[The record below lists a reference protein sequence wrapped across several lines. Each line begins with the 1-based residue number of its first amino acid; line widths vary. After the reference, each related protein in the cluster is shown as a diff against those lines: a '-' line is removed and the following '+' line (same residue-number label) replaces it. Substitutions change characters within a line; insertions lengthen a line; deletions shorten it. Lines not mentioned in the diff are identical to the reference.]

1 MKRAFAMLLAL
12 AAMLTPA
19 LAEQA
24 PALEGQLAEGETLRI
39 DLDGDGVA
47 EAVSW
52 TMTPADYGDNRLTLT
67 VQPETGKALVYD
79 TDIVWSQAVFVLDL
93 DGDGTVELLLSGD
106 VMSDDYY
113 TACLRY
119 DGSTLYEVL
128 FPDSRRG
135 DSGSGYFRQG
145 YGRVTA
151 IEDGRL
157 TLSGS
162 QDVLGTWF
170 ATRQV
175 RLSPYDR
182 FEFDDDGLWTRDAQD
197 MEDAGLWQYAAL
209 TAKVELTYTAP
220 DGSEA
225 PLPAG
230 EKLLVVA
237 SDKKETARFIT
248 PDGLAGALDISPD
261 YDRGWGWMV
270 NGMGEEA
277 CFEYVP
283 YAD

>member
-19 LAEQA
+19 LAEEK
-24 PALEGQLAEGETLRI
+24 PALEGQLAEGETVQI
-39 DLDGDGVA
+39 DLDGDGEA
-47 EAVSW
+47 ESVRWAVE
-52 TMTPADYGDNRLTLT
+52 TTEQGVDCLTVT
-67 VQPETGKALVYD
+67 VQPGAGEALVYA
-79 TDIVWSQAVFVLDL
+79 TDIVWKPEAFALDL
-93 DGDGTVELLLSGD
+93 DGDGAVELLLSGD

-128 FPDSRRG
+128 FPDSNRG
-135 DSGSGYFRQG
+135 NSGSGYFKQG
-145 YGRVTA
+145 YGRITA
-151 IEDGRL
+151 IENGRL

-182 FEFDDDGLWTRDAQD
+182 FEFDDDGLWVRDPMVMD
-197 MEDAGLWQYAAL
+197 DADLWKYAAL
-209 TAKVELTYTAP
+209 TAKIELTYTAP

-225 PLPAG
+225 TLPAG
-230 EKLLVVA
+230 EKLLIVA
-237 SDKKETARFIT
+237 SDKKDIAHFTT
-248 PDGLAGALDISPD
+248 PDGLIGALDISPD
-261 YDRGWGWMV
+261 YDHVWGWKV
-270 NGMGEEA
+270 NGVSESD
-277 CFEYVP
+277 CFENLL

>member
-39 DLDGDGVA
+39 DLDGDGAA

-52 TMTPADYGDNRLTLT
+52 TMTPADYGDNHLTLT
-67 VQPETGKALVYD
+67 VQPESGKALVYD

-113 TACLRY
+113 TACVRY
-119 DGSTLYEVL
+119 DGSALYEVL

-182 FEFDDDGLWTRDAQD
+182 FEFDDDGLWTRDAQNL
-197 MEDAGLWQYAAL
+197 EDADLWQYAAL

-225 PLPAG
+225 TLPAG

-237 SDKKETARFIT
+237 SDKRETARFIT

-261 YDRGWGWMV
+261 DDRGWGWMV

>member
-1 MKRAFAMLLAL
+1 MKRAFALLLAL

-19 LAEQA
+19 LAEA
-24 PALEGQLAEGETLRI
+24 DPALEGQLAEGETLQI
-39 DLDGDGVA
+39 DLDGDGVT
-47 EAVSW
+47 EAVHW
-52 TMTPADYGDNRLTLT
+52 AVETTDYGVDCLTLT
-67 VQPETGKALVYD
+67 VKTGTGAPLVYA
-79 TDIVWSQAVFVLDL
+79 TDIVWKPEVCALDL
-93 DGDGTVELLLSGD
+93 DGDGAVELLLSGD

-113 TACLRY
+113 TACVRY
-119 DGSTLYEVL
+119 DGSALYEVL
-128 FPDSRRG
+128 FPDSNRG

-182 FEFDDDGLWTRDAQD
+182 FEFDDDGLWVRDTTD
-197 MEDAGLWQYAAL
+197 WDDDELWRYAAL

-225 PLPAG
+225 TLPAG
-230 EKLLVVA
+230 EKLLVIA
-237 SDKKETARFIT
+237 SDKKETAHFMT
-248 PDGLAGALDISPD
+248 PDGLIGALDISPD

-270 NGMGEEA
+270 NGVGEA
-277 CFEYVP
+277 DCFEYVP

>member
-1 MKRAFAMLLAL
+1 MKRTFALLLAL

-19 LAEQA
+19 LAEEEPTLA
-24 PALEGQLAEGETLRI
+24 GQLAQGETLQI
-39 DLDGDGVA
+39 DLDGDGAA
-47 EAVSW
+47 ESVRWAVE
-52 TMTPADYGDNRLTLT
+52 TTEYGVNCLTLT
-67 VQPETGKALVYD
+67 VQPKAGKAMVYA
-79 TDIVWSQAVFVLDL
+79 TDIVGMPEAFALDL
-93 DGDGTVELLLSGD
+93 DGDGAVELLLSGD

-113 TACLRY
+113 TACVRY
-119 DGSTLYEVL
+119 DGSALYEVL
-128 FPDSRRG
+128 FPDSNRG

-145 YGRVTA
+145 YGRIIAVD
-151 IEDGRL
+151 DGRL

-182 FEFDDDGLWTRDAQD
+182 FEFDDDGLWTRDSVD
-197 MEDAGLWQYAAL
+197 LYDAGLWEYAAL

-225 PLPAG
+225 TLPAG
-230 EKLLVVA
+230 EKLLVIA
-237 SDKKETARFIT
+237 TDKKETAHFIT
-248 PDGLAGALDISPD
+248 PDGRVGALDITPD

-270 NGMGEEA
+270 NGMGETD

>member
-1 MKRAFAMLLAL
+1 MKRAFALLLAL

-19 LAEQA
+19 LAEEEPTLA
-24 PALEGQLAEGETLRI
+24 GQLAQGETLQI
-39 DLDGDGVA
+39 DLDGDGAA
-47 EAVSW
+47 EAVRW
-52 TMTPADYGDNRLTLT
+52 AVETTEYGVDCLTLT
-67 VQPETGKALVYD
+67 VQPKEGKALVYA
-79 TDIVWSQAVFVLDL
+79 TDIVWKPEAFALDL
-93 DGDGTVELLLSGD
+93 DGDGAVELLLSGD

-113 TACLRY
+113 TACVRY
-119 DGSTLYEVL
+119 DGSALYEVL
-128 FPDSRRG
+128 FPDSNRG

-145 YGRVTA
+145 YGRVIA

-182 FEFDDDGLWTRDAQD
+182 FEFDDDGLWTRDMVD
-197 MEDAGLWQYAAL
+197 LDDAELWEYAAL
-209 TAKVELTYTAP
+209 TAKIELTYTAP

-225 PLPAG
+225 TLPAG
-230 EKLLVVA
+230 EKLLVIA
-237 SDKKETARFIT
+237 SDKQETAHFTT
-248 PDGLAGALDISPD
+248 PDGLIGALSISPD
-261 YDRGWGWMV
+261 DDRGWGWMV
-270 NGMGEEA
+270 NGVGEA
-277 CFEYVP
+277 DCFEYVP

>member
-1 MKRAFAMLLAL
+1 MKRAFVMLLAL
-12 AAMLTPA
+12 AAMLTPV
-19 LAEQA
+19 LAEEEPTLA
-24 PALEGQLAEGETLRI
+24 GQLAQGKTLQI
-39 DLDGDGVA
+39 DLDGDGAA

-52 TMTPADYGDNRLTLT
+52 AVETTEYGVDCLTLT
-67 VQPETGKALVYD
+67 VQPRAGKALVYA
-79 TDIVWSQAVFVLDL
+79 TDIVGRPEAFALDL
-93 DGDGTVELLLSGD
+93 DGDGAVELLLSGD

-119 DGSTLYEVL
+119 DGSALYEVL
-128 FPDSRRG
+128 FPDSNRG

-145 YGRVTA
+145 YGRITA

-182 FEFDDDGLWTRDAQD
+182 FEFDDDGLWTRDMVD
-197 MEDAGLWQYAAL
+197 LDDAELWEYAAL
-209 TAKVELTYTAP
+209 TTKIELTYTAP

-225 PLPAG
+225 TLPAG
-230 EKLLVVA
+230 EKLLVIA
-237 SDKKETARFIT
+237 SDKEETAHFVT
-248 PDGLAGALDISPD
+248 PDGIIGALAISPD

-270 NGMGEEA
+270 NGMGEA
-277 CFEYVP
+277 DCFEYLP

>member
-1 MKRAFAMLLAL
+1 M
-12 AAMLTPA
+12 
-19 LAEQA
+19 
-24 PALEGQLAEGETLRI
+24 
-39 DLDGDGVA
+39 
-47 EAVSW
+47 
-52 TMTPADYGDNRLTLT
+52 
-67 VQPETGKALVYD
+67 QPKEGKALVYA
-79 TDIVWSQAVFVLDL
+79 TDIVWKPEAFALDL
-93 DGDGTVELLLSGD
+93 DGDGAVELLLSGD

-113 TACLRY
+113 TACVRY
-119 DGSTLYEVL
+119 DGSALYEVL
-128 FPDSRRG
+128 FPDSNRG

-145 YGRVTA
+145 YGRVIA

-182 FEFDDDGLWTRDAQD
+182 FEFDDDGLWTRDMVD
-197 MEDAGLWQYAAL
+197 LDDAELWEYAAL
-209 TAKVELTYTAP
+209 TAKIELTYTAP

-225 PLPAG
+225 TLPAG
-230 EKLLVVA
+230 EKLLVIA
-237 SDKKETARFIT
+237 SDKQETAHFTT
-248 PDGLAGALDISPD
+248 PDGLIGALSISPD

-270 NGMGEEA
+270 NGVGEA
-277 CFEYVP
+277 DCFEYVP

>member
-1 MKRAFAMLLAL
+1 MKRAFVMLLAL
-12 AAMLTPA
+12 AAMLTPV
-19 LAEQA
+19 LAEEEPTLA
-24 PALEGQLAEGETLRI
+24 GQLAQGETLQI
-39 DLDGDGVA
+39 DLDGDGAA

-52 TMTPADYGDNRLTLT
+52 AVETTEYGVDCLTLT
-67 VQPETGKALVYD
+67 VRPRAGKALVYA
-79 TDIVWSQAVFVLDL
+79 TDIVGRPEAFALDL
-93 DGDGTVELLLSGD
+93 DGDGAVELLLSGD

-119 DGSTLYEVL
+119 DGSALYEVL
-128 FPDSRRG
+128 FPDSNRG

-145 YGRVTA
+145 YGRIVA

-182 FEFDDDGLWTRDAQD
+182 FEFDDDGLWTRDSMD
-197 MEDAGLWQYAAL
+197 LDDAGLWEYAAL

-225 PLPAG
+225 TLPAG
-230 EKLLVVA
+230 EKLLVIA
-237 SDKKETARFIT
+237 SDKQETAHFIT
-248 PDGLAGALDISPD
+248 PDGRIGALHITPD

-270 NGMGEEA
+270 NGVGEA
-277 CFEYVP
+277 DCFEYVP

>member
-1 MKRAFAMLLAL
+1 MKRAFALLLAL

-19 LAEQA
+19 LAEEEPTIA
-24 PALEGQLAEGETLRI
+24 GQLAQGETLQI
-39 DLDGDGVA
+39 DLDGDGAA
-47 EAVSW
+47 EGVRWAVE
-52 TMTPADYGDNRLTLT
+52 TTEYGVDCLTLT
-67 VQPETGKALVYD
+67 VQPKEGKALVYA
-79 TDIVWSQAVFVLDL
+79 TDIVWKPEAFALDL
-93 DGDGTVELLLSGD
+93 DGDGAVELLLSGD

-113 TACLRY
+113 TACVRY
-119 DGSTLYEVL
+119 DGSALYEVL
-128 FPDSRRG
+128 FPDSNRG

-145 YGRVTA
+145 YGRVIA

-182 FEFDDDGLWTRDAQD
+182 FEFDDDGLWTRDMVD
-197 MEDAGLWQYAAL
+197 LDDAELWEYAAL
-209 TAKVELTYTAP
+209 TAKIELTYTAP

-225 PLPAG
+225 TLPAG
-230 EKLLVVA
+230 EKLLVIA
-237 SDKKETARFIT
+237 SDKQETAHFTT
-248 PDGLAGALDISPD
+248 PDGVFGALSIFPD

-270 NGMGEEA
+270 NGVGEA
-277 CFEYVP
+277 DCFEYVP

>member
-1 MKRAFAMLLAL
+1 MKRAFALLLAL

-19 LAEQA
+19 LAEEEPTIA
-24 PALEGQLAEGETLRI
+24 GQLAQGETLQI
-39 DLDGDGVA
+39 DLDGDGAA
-47 EAVSW
+47 ETVRWAVE
-52 TMTPADYGDNRLTLT
+52 TTEYGVDCLTLT
-67 VQPETGKALVYD
+67 VQPKEGKALVYA
-79 TDIVWSQAVFVLDL
+79 TDIVWKPEAFALDL
-93 DGDGTVELLLSGD
+93 DGDGAVELLLSGD

-113 TACLRY
+113 TACVRY
-119 DGSTLYEVL
+119 DGSALYEVL
-128 FPDSRRG
+128 FPDSNRG

-145 YGRVTA
+145 YGRVIA

-182 FEFDDDGLWTRDAQD
+182 FEFDDDGLWTRDMVD
-197 MEDAGLWQYAAL
+197 LDDAELWEYAAL
-209 TAKVELTYTAP
+209 TAKIELTYTAP

-225 PLPAG
+225 TLPAG
-230 EKLLVVA
+230 EKLLVIA
-237 SDKKETARFIT
+237 SDKQETAHFTT
-248 PDGLAGALDISPD
+248 PDGLIGALSISPD

-270 NGMGEEA
+270 NGVGEA
-277 CFEYVP
+277 DCFEYVP

>member
-1 MKRAFAMLLAL
+1 MKRAFATLLAL

-19 LAEQA
+19 LAEEE
-24 PALEGQLAEGETLRI
+24 PTIEGRLAQGETLQV

-52 TMTPADYGDNRLTLT
+52 AMTAAEYGDDCMTLT
-67 VQPETGKALVYD
+67 VQPGEGKALVYA
-79 TDIVWSQAVFVLDL
+79 TDIVWRPEAFVLDL
-93 DGDGTVELLLSGD
+93 DGDGAVELLLSGD

-119 DGSTLYEVL
+119 DGSALYEVL

-145 YGRVTA
+145 YGRIAA

-170 ATRQV
+170 ATRRV

-182 FEFDDDGLWTRDAQD
+182 FEFDDDGLWTREAMDPD
-197 MEDAGLWQYAAL
+197 DAGLWEYAAL

-225 PLPAG
+225 TLPAG

-237 SDKKETARFIT
+237 SDKKETAHFIT
-248 PDGLAGALDISPD
+248 PDGRAGALDISPD

>member
-19 LAEQA
+19 LAEEG
-24 PALEGQLAEGETLRI
+24 PTHEGQLAEGETLQI
-39 DLDGDGVA
+39 DLDGDGTV
-47 EAVSW
+47 EAVRW
-52 TMTPADYGDNRLTLT
+52 TMTPTEYGDDCLTLT
-67 VQPETGKALVYD
+67 VQPKAGKALVYA
-79 TDIVWSQAVFVLDL
+79 TDIVWRPEAFALDL
-93 DGDGTVELLLSGD
+93 DGDGAVELLLSGD

-119 DGSTLYEVL
+119 DGNALYEVL
-128 FPDSRRG
+128 FPDSNRG

-145 YGRVTA
+145 YGRIVA
-151 IEDGRL
+151 IDDGRL
-157 TLSGS
+157 ILSGS

-182 FEFDDDGLWTRDAQD
+182 FEFDDDGFWTREAMDLDDAD
-197 MEDAGLWQYAAL
+197 LWEYAAL
-209 TAKVELTYTAP
+209 TAKVELAYVAP

-225 PLPAG
+225 ILPAG
-230 EKLLVVA
+230 EKLLVIA
-237 SDKKETARFIT
+237 SDKKDTAHFVT
-248 PDGLAGALDISPD
+248 PDGRIGALAISPD

-270 NGMGEEA
+270 NGMGEA
-277 CFEYVP
+277 DCFEYLP

>member
-39 DLDGDGVA
+39 DLDGDGTD

-93 DGDGTVELLLSGD
+93 DGDGAVELLLSGD

-113 TACLRY
+113 TACVRY
-119 DGSTLYEVL
+119 DGSALYEVL

-175 RLSPYDR
+175 KLSPYDR
-182 FEFDDDGLWTRDAQD
+182 FEFDDDGLWTRDVQNL
-197 MEDAGLWQYAAL
+197 EDADLWQYAAL

-225 PLPAG
+225 TLPAG

-237 SDKKETARFIT
+237 SDKRETARFIT
-248 PDGLAGALDISPD
+248 PDGLTGALDISPD
-261 YDRGWGWMV
+261 DDRGWGWMV

>member
-1 MKRAFAMLLAL
+1 MKRVFALLLAL

-19 LAEQA
+19 LAEEEPTIA
-24 PALEGQLAEGETLRI
+24 GQLAQGETLQI
-39 DLDGDGVA
+39 DLDGDGAA
-47 EAVSW
+47 ETVRWAVE
-52 TMTPADYGDNRLTLT
+52 TTEYGVDCLTLT
-67 VQPETGKALVYD
+67 VQPKEGKALVYA
-79 TDIVWSQAVFVLDL
+79 TDIVWKPEAFALDL
-93 DGDGTVELLLSGD
+93 DGDGAVELLLSGD

-113 TACLRY
+113 TACVRY
-119 DGSTLYEVL
+119 DGSALYEVL
-128 FPDSRRG
+128 FPDSNRG

-145 YGRVTA
+145 YGRVIA

-182 FEFDDDGLWTRDAQD
+182 FEFDDDGLWTRDMVD
-197 MEDAGLWQYAAL
+197 LDDAELWEYAAL
-209 TAKVELTYTAP
+209 TAKIELTYTAP

-225 PLPAG
+225 TLPAG
-230 EKLLVVA
+230 EKLLVIA
-237 SDKKETARFIT
+237 SDKQETAHFTT
-248 PDGLAGALDISPD
+248 PDGLIGALSISPD

-270 NGMGEEA
+270 NGVGEA
-277 CFEYVP
+277 DCFEYVP

>member
-225 PLPAG
+225 TLPAG

>member
-19 LAEQA
+19 LAEEEPTIA
-24 PALEGQLAEGETLRI
+24 GQLAQGETLQI

-47 EAVSW
+47 EAVRW
-52 TMTPADYGDNRLTLT
+52 TMTPTEYGDDCLTLT
-67 VQPETGKALVYD
+67 VQPKEGKALVYA
-79 TDIVWSQAVFVLDL
+79 TDIVWRPEAFALDL
-93 DGDGTVELLLSGD
+93 DGDGAVELLLSGD

-128 FPDSRRG
+128 FPDSNRG

-145 YGRVTA
+145 YGRITD
-151 IEDGRL
+151 IDDGCL
-157 TLSGS
+157 TLCGS

-170 ATRQV
+170 ATRRV
-175 RLSPYDR
+175 KLSPYDR
-182 FEFDDDGLWTRDAQD
+182 FEFYDDGLWVRNPLDLDDAD
-197 MEDAGLWQYAAL
+197 LWQYAAL
-209 TAKVELTYTAP
+209 TAKIELTYTAP

-225 PLPAG
+225 TLPAG
-230 EKLLVVA
+230 EKLLVIA
-237 SDKKETARFIT
+237 SDKQETAHFTT
-248 PDGLAGALDISPD
+248 PDGLIGALSISPD

-270 NGMGEEA
+270 NGVGEA
-277 CFEYVP
+277 DCFEYVP

>member
-1 MKRAFAMLLAL
+1 MKRAFALLLAL

-19 LAEQA
+19 LAEEEPTIA
-24 PALEGQLAEGETLRI
+24 GQLAQGETLQI
-39 DLDGDGVA
+39 DLDGDGAA
-47 EAVSW
+47 EAVRW
-52 TMTPADYGDNRLTLT
+52 AVETTEYGVDCLTLT
-67 VQPETGKALVYD
+67 VQPKEGKALVYA
-79 TDIVWSQAVFVLDL
+79 TDIVWKPEAFALDL
-93 DGDGTVELLLSGD
+93 DGDGAVELLLSGD

-113 TACLRY
+113 TACVRY
-119 DGSTLYEVL
+119 DGSALYEVL
-128 FPDSRRG
+128 FPDSNRG

-145 YGRVTA
+145 YGRVIA

-182 FEFDDDGLWTRDAQD
+182 FEFDDNGLWTRDMVD
-197 MEDAGLWQYAAL
+197 LDDAELWEYAAL
-209 TAKVELTYTAP
+209 TAKIELTYTAP

-225 PLPAG
+225 TLPAG
-230 EKLLVVA
+230 EKLLVIA
-237 SDKKETARFIT
+237 SDKQETAHFTT
-248 PDGLAGALDISPD
+248 PDGLIGALSISPD

-270 NGMGEEA
+270 NGVGEA
-277 CFEYVP
+277 DCFEYVP

>member
-19 LAEQA
+19 LAEE
-24 PALEGQLAEGETLRI
+24 PALEGQLAEGETVQI
-39 DLDGDGVA
+39 DLDGNGEA
-47 EAVSW
+47 ESVKWAVE
-52 TMTPADYGDNRLTLT
+52 TTEYGIDCLTVT
-67 VQPETGKALVYD
+67 VQPGAGKALVYA
-79 TDIVWSQAVFVLDL
+79 TDIIGKAEAFALDL
-93 DGDGTVELLLSGD
+93 DGDGAVELLLSGD

-128 FPDSRRG
+128 FPDSSRG
-135 DSGSGYFRQG
+135 DRGSGYFKQG
-145 YGRVTA
+145 YGRITA

-182 FEFDDDGLWTRDAQD
+182 FEFDDDGLWVRDSLNL
-197 MEDAGLWQYAAL
+197 EDPDLWKYAAL
-209 TAKVELTYTAP
+209 TAKIELTYTAP

-225 PLPAG
+225 ILPAG
-230 EKLLVVA
+230 EKLLIVA
-237 SDKKETARFIT
+237 SDKKDTAHFTT
-248 PDGLAGALDISPD
+248 PDGLVGALDISPD
-261 YDRGWGWMV
+261 YDGGWGWKV
-270 NGMGEEA
+270 NGVSESD
-277 CFEYVP
+277 CFENLL

>member
-19 LAEQA
+19 LAEEE
-24 PALEGQLAEGETLRI
+24 PALEGQLAEGETVQI
-39 DLDGDGVA
+39 DLDGDGEA
-47 EAVSW
+47 ESVRWAVE
-52 TMTPADYGDNRLTLT
+52 TTEQGVDCLTVT
-67 VQPETGKALVYD
+67 VQPGAGKALVYA
-79 TDIVWSQAVFVLDL
+79 TDIVWKPEAFALDL
-93 DGDGTVELLLSGD
+93 DGDGAVELLLSGD

-128 FPDSRRG
+128 FPDSNRG
-135 DSGSGYFRQG
+135 NSGSGYFKQG
-145 YGRVTA
+145 YGRITA

-182 FEFDDDGLWTRDAQD
+182 FEFDDDGLWVRDSMD
-197 MEDAGLWQYAAL
+197 MDDADLWKYAAL

-225 PLPAG
+225 TLPAG
-230 EKLLVVA
+230 EKLLIVA
-237 SDKKETARFIT
+237 SDKKDTAHFTT
-248 PDGLAGALDISPD
+248 PDASSARWTSPRTTIAVGAGRSTA
-261 YDRGWGWMV
+261 
-270 NGMGEEA
+270 
-277 CFEYVP
+277 
-283 YAD
+283 

>member
-19 LAEQA
+19 LAEEK
-24 PALEGQLAEGETLRI
+24 PALEGQLAEGETVQI
-39 DLDGDGVA
+39 DLDGDGEA
-47 EAVSW
+47 ESVRWAVE
-52 TMTPADYGDNRLTLT
+52 TTEQGVDCLTVT
-67 VQPETGKALVYD
+67 VQPGAGKALVYA
-79 TDIVWSQAVFVLDL
+79 TDIVWKPEAFALDL
-93 DGDGTVELLLSGD
+93 DGDGAVELLLSGD

-128 FPDSRRG
+128 FPDSNRG
-135 DSGSGYFRQG
+135 NSGSGYFKQG
-145 YGRVTA
+145 YGRITA
-151 IEDGRL
+151 IENGRL

-175 RLSPYDR
+175 RLSPHDR
-182 FEFDDDGLWTRDAQD
+182 FEFDDDGLWVRDPMD
-197 MEDAGLWQYAAL
+197 MDDADLWKYAAL

-225 PLPAG
+225 TLPAG
-230 EKLLVVA
+230 EKLLIVA
-237 SDKKETARFIT
+237 SDKKDTAHFTT
-248 PDGLAGALDISPD
+248 PNGLIGALDISPD
-261 YDRGWGWMV
+261 YDHVWGWKV
-270 NGMGEEA
+270 NGVSESD
-277 CFEYVP
+277 CFENLL

>member
-1 MKRAFAMLLAL
+1 MKRVFALLLAL

-19 LAEQA
+19 LAEEEPTLA
-24 PALEGQLAEGETLRI
+24 GQLAQGETLQI
-39 DLDGDGVA
+39 DLDGDGAA
-47 EAVSW
+47 ETVRWAVE
-52 TMTPADYGDNRLTLT
+52 TTEYGVDCLTLT
-67 VQPETGKALVYD
+67 VQPKEGKALVYA
-79 TDIVWSQAVFVLDL
+79 TDIVWKPEAFALDL
-93 DGDGTVELLLSGD
+93 DGDGAVELLLSGD

-113 TACLRY
+113 TACVRY
-119 DGSTLYEVL
+119 DGSALYEVL
-128 FPDSRRG
+128 FPDSNRG

-145 YGRVTA
+145 YGRVIA

-182 FEFDDDGLWTRDAQD
+182 FEFDDDGLWTRDMVD
-197 MEDAGLWQYAAL
+197 LDDAELWEYAAL
-209 TAKVELTYTAP
+209 TAKIELTYTAP

-225 PLPAG
+225 TLPAG
-230 EKLLVVA
+230 EKLLVIA
-237 SDKKETARFIT
+237 SDKQETAHFTT
-248 PDGLAGALDISPD
+248 PDGLIGALSISPD

-270 NGMGEEA
+270 NGVGEA
-277 CFEYVP
+277 DCFEYVP

>member
-19 LAEQA
+19 LAEEE
-24 PALEGQLAEGETLRI
+24 PTLEGQLAQGETLQI

-47 EAVSW
+47 EAVRW
-52 TMTPADYGDNRLTLT
+52 TMTPTEYGDDCLTLT
-67 VQPETGKALVYD
+67 VQPKEGKALVYA
-79 TDIVWSQAVFVLDL
+79 TDIVWRPEAFALDL
-93 DGDGTVELLLSGD
+93 DGDGAVELLLSGD

-113 TACLRY
+113 TACVRY
-119 DGSTLYEVL
+119 DGSALYEVL
-128 FPDSRRG
+128 FPDSNRG

-145 YGRVTA
+145 YGRVIA

-182 FEFDDDGLWTRDAQD
+182 FEFDDDGLWTRDMVD
-197 MEDAGLWQYAAL
+197 LDDAELWEYAAL
-209 TAKVELTYTAP
+209 TAKIELTYTAP

-225 PLPAG
+225 TLPAG
-230 EKLLVVA
+230 EKLLVIA
-237 SDKKETARFIT
+237 SDKQETAHFTT
-248 PDGLAGALDISPD
+248 PDGVFGALSIFPD

-270 NGMGEEA
+270 NGVGEA
-277 CFEYVP
+277 DCFEYVP

>member
-1 MKRAFAMLLAL
+1 MKRAFALLLAL

-19 LAEQA
+19 LAEEEPTIA
-24 PALEGQLAEGETLRI
+24 GQLAQGETLQI
-39 DLDGDGVA
+39 DLDGDGAA
-47 EAVSW
+47 EAVRW
-52 TMTPADYGDNRLTLT
+52 AVETTEYGVDCLTLT
-67 VQPETGKALVYD
+67 VQPKEGKALVYA
-79 TDIVWSQAVFVLDL
+79 TDIVWKPEAFALDL
-93 DGDGTVELLLSGD
+93 DGDGAVELLLSGD

-113 TACLRY
+113 TACVRY
-119 DGSTLYEVL
+119 DGSALYEVL
-128 FPDSRRG
+128 FPDSNRG

-182 FEFDDDGLWTRDAQD
+182 FEFDDDGLWTRDMVD
-197 MEDAGLWQYAAL
+197 LDDAELWEYAAL
-209 TAKVELTYTAP
+209 TAKIELTYTAP

-225 PLPAG
+225 TLPAG
-230 EKLLVVA
+230 EKLLVIA
-237 SDKKETARFIT
+237 SDKQETARFTT
-248 PDGLAGALDISPD
+248 PDGRIGAPAISPD

-270 NGMGEEA
+270 NGVGEA
-277 CFEYVP
+277 DCFEYVP

>member
-19 LAEQA
+19 LAEA
-24 PALEGQLAEGETLRI
+24 DRVLEGQLAEGETVEI

-47 EAVSW
+47 ESVSW
-52 TMTPADYGDNRLTLT
+52 AVETTEYGVDCLTMT
-67 VQPETGKALVYD
+67 VQPKAGKALVYA
-79 TDIVWSQAVFVLDL
+79 TDIVWKAEAFALDL
-93 DGDGTVELLLSGD
+93 DGDGAVELLLSGD

-119 DGSTLYEVL
+119 DGSALYEVL
-128 FPDSRRG
+128 FPDGNRG
-135 DSGSGYFRQG
+135 DNGGGYFKQG
-145 YGRVTA
+145 YGRVTD
-151 IEDGRL
+151 IKDGRL

-182 FEFDDDGLWTRDAQD
+182 FEFDDDGLWTRDALD
-197 MEDAGLWQYAAL
+197 LEDPDIWQYAAL

-225 PLPAG
+225 TLPAG

-237 SDKKETARFIT
+237 SDKEATAHFTT
-248 PDGLAGALDISPD
+248 PDGIVGALDISPD
-261 YDRGWGWMV
+261 YDRGWGWRV
-270 NGMGEEA
+270 NGVNESD